1 MSALVSVHRNIAV
14 YYFHRLRA
22 IIAYHLE
29 EEADAVFA
37 GEIEVDESYFGGRRK
52 GQRGRGTAGKV
63 PV

>member
-14 YYFHRLRA
+14 YYFYRLRA

-37 GEIEVDESYFGGRRK
+37 GEIEVDETYFGGRRK
-52 GQRGRGTAGKV
+52 GK
-63 PV
+63 